1 MSLIEAPDLKKKGIY
16 NIVDFSKRHKIYDMV
31 YKLSQIGIAC
41 IHGNDK
47 CWKGYFFVIVF

>member
-1 MSLIEAPDLKKKGIY
+1 MSLIEAPDSKKKSID

-47 CWKGYFFVIVF
+47 C